1 MTPYGFHVAFY
12 IAGTKENLTLF
23 GDKQGGDQVCEKNFA
38 GHTWKGFRWPL

>member
-1 MTPYGFHVAFY
+1 MTPSGFHVAFY

-23 GDKQGGDQVCEKNFA
+23 GGNQGGDQVCKKNFA